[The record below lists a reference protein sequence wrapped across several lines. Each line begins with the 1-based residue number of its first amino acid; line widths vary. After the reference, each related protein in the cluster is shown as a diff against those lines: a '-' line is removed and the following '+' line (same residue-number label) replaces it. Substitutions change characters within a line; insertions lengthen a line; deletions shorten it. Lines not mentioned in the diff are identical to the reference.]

1 MKIELVYPF
10 FIFTGILIIFVL
22 IYLRS
27 LSNRT
32 IKTILG
38 LIELNSR
45 LECDLRSFLPEAVGL
60 LRNLKIED
68 FYYRIQYM
76 GIPIT
81 KERSSAKKPLEKA
94 ISRPEY
100 TISIGI
106 VPKISKGEWRY
117 IYQIVIEVLFMLIE
131 MDILI
136 RTEVI
141 NETFYKFSKLQA
153 FILHDAKNLAQFIRS
168 LSYNVRH
175 LESRERSEKLLE
187 YLQES
192 LPAASRRADK
202 ITSLLEM
209 KAEMDVEPTTL
220 RYIDLKALLE
230 DLARYYKLNYTVQ
243 GEGSWLGEEHR
254 IVSIFDTLLKN
265 VQDKS
270 LQEPDVRCH
279 LRISD
284 RGDHLQVLIVD
295 TGKPIVDP
303 ERVFQPFYS
312 TKQGG
317 LGIGLYHVQ
326 YLLDAMKGQIT
337 GKNTA
342 RGVEFQLLI
351 PKS

>member
-1 MKIELVYPF
+1 
-10 FIFTGILIIFVL
+10 
-22 IYLRS
+22 
-27 LSNRT
+27 
-32 IKTILG
+32 
-38 LIELNSR
+38 
-45 LECDLRSFLPEAVGL
+45 
-60 LRNLKIED
+60 
-68 FYYRIQYM
+68 
-76 GIPIT
+76 
-81 KERSSAKKPLEKA
+81 
-94 ISRPEY
+94 
-100 TISIGI
+100 
-106 VPKISKGEWRY
+106 
-117 IYQIVIEVLFMLIE
+117 
-131 MDILI
+131 
-136 RTEVI
+136 
-141 NETFYKFSKLQA
+141 
-153 FILHDAKNLAQFIRS
+153 
-168 LSYNVRH
+168 
-175 LESRERSEKLLE
+175 
-187 YLQES
+187 
-192 LPAASRRADK
+192 
-202 ITSLLEM
+202 M
-209 KAEMDVEPTTL
+209 KAEMDVDPTTL

-230 DLARYYKLNYTVQ
+230 ELARYYKLNYTVQ

-270 LQEPDVRCH
+270 LQDPDVRCH